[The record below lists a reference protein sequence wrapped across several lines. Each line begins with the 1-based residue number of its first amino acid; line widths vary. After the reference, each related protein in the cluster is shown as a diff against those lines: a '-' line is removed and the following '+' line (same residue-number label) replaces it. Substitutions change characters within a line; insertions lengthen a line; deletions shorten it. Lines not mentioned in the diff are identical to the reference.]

1 MVADESCVVIR
12 SNTPRARTPREAGLR
27 VTLADCDD
35 PELLR
40 RTGINLKSLHD
51 AARCKAWEINP
62 KKANRTW

>member
-1 MVADESCVVIR
+1 M
-12 SNTPRARTPREAGLR
+12 GLPFR
-27 VTLADCDD
+27 PDLLDLRDNRLKGLMAEVMDALADCDD

-62 KKANRTW
+62 KKANRIW